1 MEFSFTYP
9 TVGTTHD
16 PALITPTGMKAVLE
30 AAEASGFGAV
40 GFTDHPIPSQR
51 WMDAGGHD
59 AFDPFTALAFC
70 AAVTER
76 IRLMSNVAVI
86 PYRNPFLLAK
96 MVATVDVLS
105 DGRTILGAGAGY
117 LKAEYRALGVGFD
130 ERNELF
136 DEALDTIIAVWSEDE
151 VVVEGRHFT
160 APGNSAN
167 PKPVQDPHPP
177 IWIGGESAPALK
189 RAAAFGDCWYPI
201 GSNPRFPLDTPVLLA
216 KRVKRLH
223 ELSED
228 VGRDPST
235 IGLACG
241 INWMNLNHEVKKSD
255 GSRKTFTGSKEQI
268 ADDIGCL
275 KELGIHYLSLN
286 FPGTTTESIID
297 GMANF
302 MNNVAP
308 LAE

>member
-16 PALITPTGMKAVLE
+16 PALVTPTGMKAVLE

-51 WMDAGGHD
+51 WLDAGGHD

-136 DEALDTIIAVWSEDE
+136 DEALDTIIAVWSDDE
-151 VVVEGRHFT
+151 VVVEGRHFA

-177 IWIGGESAPALK
+177 IWIGGNSERARDRVARWGQGWVPFPTSATLSTTARTPQLETHNDLVPMLEDLWRRLD
-189 RAAAFGDCWYPI
+189 RAEREEPVDVHFVCREG
-201 GSNPRFPLDTPVLLA
+201 GSPEEDNFDVDSHLSGLG
-216 KRVKRLH
+216 
-223 ELSED
+223 ELE
-228 VGRDPST
+228 
-235 IGLACG
+235 
-241 INWMNLNHEVKKSD
+241 
-255 GSRKTFTGSKEQI
+255 
-268 ADDIGCL
+268 
-275 KELGIHYLSLN
+275 ELGVTWVGVPV
-286 FPGTTTESIID
+286 PGDHLGQTVEVLRRYGEQVIR
-297 GMANF
+297 
-302 MNNVAP
+302 
-308 LAE
+308 LA